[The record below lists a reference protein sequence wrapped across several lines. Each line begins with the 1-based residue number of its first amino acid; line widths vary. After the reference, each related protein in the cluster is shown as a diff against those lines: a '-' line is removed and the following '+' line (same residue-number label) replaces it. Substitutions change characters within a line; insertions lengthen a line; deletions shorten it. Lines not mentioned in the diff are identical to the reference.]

1 MSHPVD
7 SVMLAQRAAELA
19 KRSIKTSSKAHG
31 LRLAVSMLDLTTLE
45 GADTPGRVRAL
56 CARAI
61 QPCPVALKAPVPM
74 VAAACVYPRLVPV
87 ARTALGDS
95 GVLVASVATA
105 FPSGQSSLEL
115 RLRETAAAVVAGA
128 DEIDM
133 VISRGLFLSGR
144 YKDVVDEI
152 RMVRDAASGA
162 HLKVILETGELETA
176 DNIRRAADL
185 VLKAAVS
192 DADLEHGAIF
202 LKTSTGKVSPAA
214 TPSSVLVLLEAARA
228 HYRAT
233 GVRLGIKP
241 AGGIRTAKQALH
253 MLVMVRETL
262 GQAWLTPKLFRIGA
276 SSLLD
281 DLVRQLLRME
291 DGRYTSMDEVALT

>member
-61 QPCPVALKAPVPM
+61 YPCPVALKATVPM

-115 RLRETAAAVVAGA
+115 RLRETEAAVVAGA

-152 RMVRDAASGA
+152 RMVRDAACGA

-185 VLKAAVS
+185 VLEAAAS

>member
-61 QPCPVALKAPVPM
+61 YPCPVALKAPVPM

-115 RLRETAAAVVAGA
+115 RLRETEAAVVAGA

-152 RMVRDAASGA
+152 RMVRDAACGA

-185 VLKAAVS
+185 VLEAAAS